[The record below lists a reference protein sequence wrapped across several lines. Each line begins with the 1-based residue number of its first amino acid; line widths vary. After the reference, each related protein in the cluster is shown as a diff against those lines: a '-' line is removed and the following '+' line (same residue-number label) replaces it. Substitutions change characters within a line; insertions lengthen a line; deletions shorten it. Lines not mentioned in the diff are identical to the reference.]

1 MKYIMIALFSLLFFD
16 YGHSMESKKNSE
28 VMVEE
33 PINMTRDQAIEIL
46 DSGIQI
52 DGRGFWDGCNDA
64 SHGGT
69 ATSSGNGFS
78 YWLGF
83 AICNSAKAQP

>member
-1 MKYIMIALFSLLFFD
+1 
-16 YGHSMESKKNSE
+16 
-28 VMVEE
+28 MVEE